1 MTHINRIILKVMR
14 NELQE
19 IIDLQLPNSIQ
30 RVEALH
36 LLILSINYSSV
47 NQYLMCNHYVLC
59 TV

>member
-1 MTHINRIILKVMR
+1 MR

-30 RVEALH
+30 RVDALY
-36 LLILSINYSSV
+36 LLILWINYSSV

>member
-1 MTHINRIILKVMR
+1 MVMR

-30 RVEALH
+30 RVEALY
-36 LLILSINYSSV
+36 LLILWINSSSV
-47 NQYLMCNHYVLC
+47 NQYLLCNHYAPC